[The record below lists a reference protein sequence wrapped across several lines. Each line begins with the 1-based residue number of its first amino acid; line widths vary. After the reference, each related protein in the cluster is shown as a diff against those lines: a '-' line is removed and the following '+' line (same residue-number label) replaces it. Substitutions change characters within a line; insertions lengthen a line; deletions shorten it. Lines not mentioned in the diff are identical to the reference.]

1 MAMKN
6 IKGRKL
12 SRWKAIIVTDSNAG
26 EEKCFDLNE
35 NERLINK
42 IKPDRRKQLH
52 QPKKYINIKITK
64 KLLQEHQKLETILN
78 HMISLKYKKEKKSA
92 SLISQNDIGMS
103 LITQQN
109 ASKQNIKNLYKDLSD
124 QFFFDLDD
132 NNLTQENEIFAND
145 EIDFSNFLL

>member
-52 QPKKYINIKITK
+52 QPKNYINIKITK
-64 KLLQEHQKLETILN
+64 KLLQKHQKLETILN
-78 HMISLKYKKEKKSA
+78 VFDGFPIS
-92 SLISQNDIGMS
+92 
-103 LITQQN
+103 
-109 ASKQNIKNLYKDLSD
+109 
-124 QFFFDLDD
+124 FC
-132 NNLTQENEIFAND
+132 EIND
-145 EIDFSNFLL
+145 ELKLVEFN